1 VDVPAVLVE
10 VTQVWE
16 ATAATNAA
24 QAMTMLAAET
34 SSRKA
39 IAVWDSTTLHVEGV
53 EDWAAL
59 AEREALERVSRSD
72 AKNATTLAS
81 ACEDVEGF
89 VGKIALHEDKLM
101 KERQAHERERP
112 ITRFCD
118 VLLWP
123 PPGRARLTDH
133 LDEVVG

>member
-1 VDVPAVLVE
+1 

-53 EDWAAL
+53 ED
-59 AEREALERVSRSD
+59 
-72 AKNATTLAS
+72 
-81 ACEDVEGF
+81 
-89 VGKIALHEDKLM
+89 
-101 KERQAHERERP
+101 
-112 ITRFCD
+112 
-118 VLLWP
+118 
-123 PPGRARLTDH
+123 
-133 LDEVVG
+133 

>member
-1 VDVPAVLVE
+1 
-10 VTQVWE
+10 
-16 ATAATNAA
+16 
-24 QAMTMLAAET
+24 
-34 SSRKA
+34 
-39 IAVWDSTTLHVEGV
+39 
-53 EDWAAL
+53 
-59 AEREALERVSRSD
+59 LERVSRSD

-81 ACEDVEGF
+81 ACEDVKGF

-101 KERQAHERERP
+101 KERQAHEVSERERP
-112 ITRFCD
+112 IARFCD